1 MSTSLEKH
9 YRIGQ
14 AAEVLGLSIPN
25 LRLYLKDG
33 TIQAVR
39 TPGGHWRIPEREL
52 LRLTGQASRGI
63 EGVVIYARVSSQKQK
78 HAGNLDRQV
87 ERLQQFAKG
96 QQLTVIKT
104 ITDVGSGINDKRK
117 GLSKLFRLAQDQ
129 RMTAILIEFRDRL
142 TRFGYQYVTD
152 YLAASGVE
160 VIVTNS
166 LTSQNATDE
175 ALNQELVED
184 LIAIIYS
191 FSGKLYGRRSARFR
205 KLRRCV
211 KEVLTSDT
219 EEPGPISK
227 AVS

>member
-1 MSTSLEKH
+1 MATSLEKH

-25 LRLYLKDG
+25 LRLYLQNG

-52 LRLTGQASRGI
+52 LRLTGQPSRGI

-78 HAGNLDRQV
+78 QAGNLDRQV
-87 ERLQQFAKG
+87 ERLQQFAEN

-117 GLSKLFRLAQDQ
+117 GLKKLFRLAHDQ
-129 RMTAILIEFRDRL
+129 RMTTVLIEFRDRL
-142 TRFGYQYVTD
+142 TRFGYRYVTD
-152 YLAASGVE
+152 YLAAYGVE
-160 VIVTNS
+160 VIVTTP
-166 LTSQNATDE
+166 LTAQNANDQ
-175 ALNQELVED
+175 ALNQELVDD

-191 FSGKLYGRRSARFR
+191 FSGKLYGRCSAHFR

-211 KEVLTSDT
+211 KKVLTSDAENT
-219 EEPGPISK
+219 DPISK
-227 AVS
+227 GVS

>member
-1 MSTSLEKH
+1 MSTFLEKH

-25 LRLYLKDG
+25 LRLYLKNG
-33 TIQAVR
+33 TIEAVR

-52 LRLTGQASRGI
+52 LRLTGQDSRRI
-63 EGVVIYARVSSQKQK
+63 EGIVIYARVSSQKQK
-78 HAGNLDRQV
+78 QAGNLDRQV
-87 ERLQQFAKG
+87 ECLQQFAKD
-96 QQLTVIKT
+96 QQLPVLQT

-117 GLSKLFRLAQDQ
+117 GLSKLFRLAQEQ
-129 RMTAILIEFRDRL
+129 RMSAILIESRDRL
-142 TRFGYQYVTD
+142 TRFGYRYVRD

-166 LTSQNATDE
+166 LTSQPATDQ

-211 KEVLTSDT
+211 KEVLTADAD
-219 EEPGPISK
+219 EPGPISK
-227 AVS
+227 ALS

>member
-1 MSTSLEKH
+1 MATSLEKH

-25 LRLYLKDG
+25 LRLYLKNG

-52 LRLTGQASRGI
+52 LRLTGQPSREI
-63 EGVVIYARVSSQKQK
+63 EGVIIYARVSSQKQK
-78 HAGNLDRQV
+78 QAGNLDRQV
-87 ERLQQFAKG
+87 ERLQQFAED

-117 GLSKLFRLAQDQ
+117 GLKKLFRLAHDQ
-129 RMTAILIEFRDRL
+129 RMTTVLIEFRDRL
-142 TRFGYQYVTD
+142 TRFGYRYVTD
-152 YLAASGVE
+152 YLAAYGVE
-160 VIVTNS
+160 VMVTTLFTAQTAND
-166 LTSQNATDE
+166 Q

-191 FSGKLYGRRSARFR
+191 FSGKLYGRRSAHFR

-211 KEVLTSDT
+211 KEVLTSDAENT
-219 EEPGPISK
+219 DPISK
-227 AVS
+227 GVS

>member
-1 MSTSLEKH
+1 MATSLEKH

-52 LRLTGQASRGI
+52 LRLTGQASRGS

-78 HAGNLDRQV
+78 QAGNLDRQV
-87 ERLQQFAKG
+87 ERLQHFAKD

-211 KEVLTSDT
+211 KEVLTADA
-219 EEPGPISK
+219 EKPGPISK
-227 AVS
+227 GVS